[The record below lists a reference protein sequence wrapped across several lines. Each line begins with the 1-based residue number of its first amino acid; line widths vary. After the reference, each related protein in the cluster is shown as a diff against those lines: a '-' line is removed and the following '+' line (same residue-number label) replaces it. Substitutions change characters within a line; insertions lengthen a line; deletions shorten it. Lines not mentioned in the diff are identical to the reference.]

1 MKRVLEA
8 EMEIKAK
15 KDETAINRFFKKYP
29 EIDYWKETF
38 EYMAENGE
46 EHFIDDMFADGTKNT
61 DWSYSLWFI
70 RNDDSVYM
78 AVIERA

>member
-1 MKRVLEA
+1 MERIIEA

-15 KDETAINRFFKKYP
+15 KDETAINRFFKKYS

-38 EYMAENGE
+38 EYMVENGV
-46 EHFIDDMFADGTKNT
+46 EHFVNDLDNMGNKI

-70 RNDDSVYM
+70 RSDDSVYM